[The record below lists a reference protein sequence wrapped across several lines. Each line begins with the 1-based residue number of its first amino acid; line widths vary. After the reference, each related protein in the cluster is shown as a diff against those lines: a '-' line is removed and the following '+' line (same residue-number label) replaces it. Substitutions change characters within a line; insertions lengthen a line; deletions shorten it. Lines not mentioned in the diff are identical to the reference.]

1 MVIKNETV
9 ITKEMIKAV
18 MRASNF
24 DNNKYKTFKMIYNVF
39 GLIFGMMFVSSLVP
53 LLIGE
58 PGVDY
63 FIIVLHA
70 CACAIF
76 LYIGMYGMDKNNY
89 NRFKQIYLNMVGH
102 TFKYEIDSEE
112 IKVTDDDGDSDI
124 LLWKEVIKWNE
135 DVENYYVF
143 SSPEEALIISKKGF
157 TECTSK
163 DFKEL
168 ATAII
173 MVRKDEEN
181 ASTND
186 KNDEE
191 QNIKND

>member
-24 DNNKYKTFKMIYNVF
+24 DNNKYKTFKLIYNIF

-53 LLIGE
+53 LLVGE
-58 PGVDY
+58 SGIDY
-63 FIIVLHA
+63 FIIIMHGLA
-70 CACAIF
+70 SAIF

-89 NRFKQIYLNMVGH
+89 NRFKQIYFNMVGH

-143 SSPEEALIISKKGF
+143 STLEEALIISKKGF

-163 DFKEL
+163 EFKEL

-181 ASTND
+181 ASTSDEAAEKQNVEND
-186 KNDEE
+186 
-191 QNIKND
+191 